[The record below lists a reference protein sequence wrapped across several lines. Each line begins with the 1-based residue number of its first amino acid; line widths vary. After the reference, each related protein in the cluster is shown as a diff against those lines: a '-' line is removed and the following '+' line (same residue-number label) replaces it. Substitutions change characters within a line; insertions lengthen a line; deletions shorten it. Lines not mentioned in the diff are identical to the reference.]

1 MIGRK
6 AAAHSREHLGNAG
19 SHHCST
25 AIAETADLLQ
35 SPVMSRRLQ
44 PFERMDVQ
52 RLVNSAGEY
61 GAGTDRNRLSG
72 LTVPFR

>member
-6 AAAHSREHLGNAG
+6 AAAHSREHLSNAG

-44 PFERMDVQ
+44 PFERMDGNV
-52 RLVNSAGEY
+52 S
-61 GAGTDRNRLSG
+61 
-72 LTVPFR
+72 